1 VAIIIDG
8 GHFKEDLIMNT
19 KTLEACL
26 REYLAW
32 HLAPCEFNTDVLA
45 ENIADELIRK
55 NYCADPYIEFDNAL
69 CCPINKRREKDCR
82 LVSCPSYKFCM
93 MLRKEGYV

>member
-1 VAIIIDG
+1 
-8 GHFKEDLIMNT
+8 M
-19 KTLEACL
+19 KTDTTLVECL

-55 NYCADPYIEFDNAL
+55 GYCSDPYLEHDKAL
-69 CCPINKRREKDCR
+69 MCPINKRREKDCR
-82 LVSCPSYKFCM
+82 MVSCSSYEFCM
-93 MLRKEGYV
+93 RLRKEGYV

>member
-1 VAIIIDG
+1 
-8 GHFKEDLIMNT
+8 M
-19 KTLEACL
+19 KTDATLAEYL

-45 ENIADELIRK
+45 ENITDELIRK
-55 NYCADPYIEFDNAL
+55 GYCSDPYLEHGKAL
-69 CCPINKRREKDCR
+69 MCPINKRREKYCGCITCASHD
-82 LVSCPSYKFCM
+82 FCM

>member
-1 VAIIIDG
+1 
-8 GHFKEDLIMNT
+8 M
-19 KTLEACL
+19 KTDTTLVERL

-55 NYCADPYIEFDNAL
+55 GYCSDPYLEHDKAL
-69 CCPINKRREKDCR
+69 MCPINKRREKDCR
-82 LVSCPSYKFCM
+82 MVSCPSYEFCM
-93 MLRKEGYV
+93 RLRKEGYV